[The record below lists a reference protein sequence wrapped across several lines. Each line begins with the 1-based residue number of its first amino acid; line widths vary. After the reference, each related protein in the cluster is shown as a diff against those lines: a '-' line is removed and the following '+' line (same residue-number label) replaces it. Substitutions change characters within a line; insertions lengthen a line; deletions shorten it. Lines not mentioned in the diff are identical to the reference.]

1 MGNVI
6 VAVAAVILLAVV
18 NWVIHARETL
28 IDSGRA
34 LYLELAPLDPRS
46 LLQGDYMALRFK
58 AANDAFGRRRMEE
71 VDGGGGNDGRLVL
84 AVDSRGVADFRRLD
98 DGSPLAADEAL
109 IRYRVRNGQPRL
121 ATNAFFFEEGHA
133 ADYAG
138 ARYGEFRVTP
148 DGTAI
153 LTRLRD
159 PELKVLGAA
168 PRR

>member
-1 MGNVI
+1 MRKVV
-6 VAVAAVILLAVV
+6 VAAAAVILLAVV

-28 IDSGRA
+28 VESGRV

-46 LLQGDYMALRFK
+46 LMQGDYMALRFR
-58 AANDAFGRRRMEE
+58 AAADAFGRRPVEG
-71 VDGGGGNDGRLVL
+71 VDDGRLVL
-84 AVDSRGVADFRRLD
+84 AVDGRSVARFRRMD
-98 DGSPLAADEAL
+98 DDSALAADEAL
-109 IRYRVRNGQPRL
+109 IRYRVRNKQPKL
-121 ATNAFFFEEGHA
+121 ATNAFFFEEGRA

-138 ARYGEFRVTP
+138 AKYGEFRVAP

-159 PELKVLGAA
+159 ANLNALGAT